1 MIDQLPILL
10 VLLPFLG
17 GLFAVF
23 MGKGLL
29 PWYWACLITALTFLN
44 CLYLYGQVQEFGV
57 VEYFIGSW
65 PAEYGIAYRIDAMN
79 GFVLLVVS
87 FIAFVSTVYA
97 GRSIDHEIP
106 RDRGRQFYA
115 LWLLFICGL
124 LGITITGDAFNVYV
138 MLEISSLT
146 VYALIAMGK
155 ERDKRALTASLRYL
169 ILGSVGASF
178 ILLGI
183 GYLLLITG
191 TLNMADMHDRLQV
204 LMATGEYDK
213 TILIAFAF
221 LLTGLSLKMALFPLH
236 MWLPNA
242 YTFAPSAVS
251 GLVAATATKVG
262 VYMAIRFLFTV
273 FDPDFSFIA
282 MSASQCLLIFACIGV
297 LVTGI
302 QAIRQDNVKTVL
314 AYSSLGQICY
324 IVIGFALYNQSGL
337 TGSSLHIMNHAL
349 IKGGMFLSLGCV
361 VYKIGGV
368 HLKDLRGL
376 GRKMPFTMAAFTAG
390 GLGLIG
396 FPLTAGFIS
405 KWFLVK
411 GALDAGLWPVAAVI
425 MLGSLFALIYV
436 WRIIE
441 AIYFQEADEAAAKDR
456 KPGEAPFSMV
466 LCTWVLIGLS
476 LIVGLWATIPEEAAA
491 QAAAAM
497 LGGR

>member
-1 MIDQLPILL
+1 MIEQLPVLMVILPL
-10 VLLPFLG
+10 FGGLITLFLG
-17 GLFAVF
+17 D
-23 MGKGLL
+23 GKL
-29 PWYWACLITALTFLN
+29 PWLWTCIVTGALLAVSIA
-44 CLYLYGQVQEFGV
+44 LYGQVEAHGV
-57 VEYFIGSW
+57 VEYFLGSW
-65 PAEYGIAYRIDAMN
+65 TAEHGIAYSVDAMN
-79 GFVLLVVS
+79 GFLLVVVS
-87 FIAFVSTVYA
+87 LIAFTTSVYA
-97 GRSIDHEIP
+97 GRSIAHEIAQ
-106 RDRGRQFYA
+106 DRHRIFYS
-115 LWLLFICGL
+115 LWQLFLCGL

-155 ERDKRALTASLRYL
+155 DRDKRALTASLKYL

-183 GYLLLITG
+183 GYLLMITG
-191 TLNMADMHDRLQV
+191 TLNMADMNERLQDII
-204 LMATGEYDK
+204 ATGQYDK
-213 TILIAFAF
+213 TVLVAFAF
-221 LLTGLSLKMALFPLH
+221 LLVGLSIKMALFPLH

-242 YTFAPSAVS
+242 YTYAPSAVS

-262 VYMAIRFLFTV
+262 VYMTIRFLFGI

-282 MSASQCLLIFACIGV
+282 MTGSECLLIFACIGV

-302 QAIRQDNVKTVL
+302 QAIRQDNIKAVL

-324 IVIGFALYNQSGL
+324 IVIGFALYNHSGL
-337 TGSSLHIMNHAL
+337 TGSALHIMNHAL

-361 VYKIGGV
+361 VYKVGAV

-376 GRKMPFTMAAFTAG
+376 GRKMPWSMAAFTAG

-396 FPLTAGFIS
+396 FPLTAGFVS

-411 GALDAGLWPVAAVI
+411 GALDAGLWPVAAII

-436 WRIIE
+436 WRVVE
-441 AIYFQEADEAAAKDR
+441 AIYFGQPEEEREAGD
-456 KPGEAPFSMV
+456 APFSMV
-466 LCTWVLIGLS
+466 FCTWVLIGLS
-476 LIVGLWATIPEEAAA
+476 VVVGVWAAIPESAASAAA
-491 QAAAAM
+491 DAM